1 MMSSS
6 VNGFFELSKNKLISK
21 AKLKELLPDVETALF
36 FAKVFE
42 LDADRLGQL
51 LRLLFKT
58 PLVQALTEGTHS
70 TELQDYLYEV
80 CDDDLIRQVNFS
92 VDRADIPAG
101 EVLPALWK
109 SAITEVADSIKKV
122 AASLVNSIGRLP
134 SKTGQMAMQ
143 SMMKMNVNRPTIG
156 RHSAV
161 INHTSVPDVLVI
173 LDVSGSMTPD
183 TIRAIVDDVVAL
195 SWDANATLAIVSSH
209 TYVWEPGSYSTE
221 DVLEAAEYGGTVYET
236 LLPLF
241 DKDWGTVITI
251 ADYDSG
257 YDAKHQFSKKPGRVG
272 QVFDVSLVDRPTYLG
287 ECVGTLSSNVQSLIV
302 AASNAN
308 LLRSW

>member
-51 LRLLFKT
+51 LRMMYKT

-109 SAITEVADSIKKV
+109 SAVTEVADSIKKV

-143 SMMKMNVNRPTIG
+143 SMMKMNMNRPTIG
-156 RHSAV
+156 RHQAV
-161 INHTSVPDVLVI
+161 IAHQSVPDVLVI
-173 LDVSGSMTPD
+173 LDVSGSMTEA
-183 TIRAIVDDVVAL
+183 TICEIVDDVVAM
-195 SWDANATLAIVSSH
+195 SWDANATLAIVSDH
-209 TYVWEPGSYSTE
+209 TFVWEPGTYNTAM
-221 DVLEAAEYGGTVYET
+221 VLEAAEFGGTAYET

-241 DKDWGTVITI
+241 KQDWGTVITI

-257 YDAKHQFSKKPGRVG
+257 YNALSRFSKASGRVG
-272 QVFDVSLVDRPTYLG
+272 QVIDISLVPQPTYLG
-287 ECVGTLSSNVQSLIV
+287 ECVATLADKYQSLVI
-302 AASNAN
+302 ASDSAR
-308 LLRSW
+308 LLRW